1 MHKRSLNLFTYFF
14 TPLLLKENMHQRS
27 LTLIFALALALVSY
41 AQHII
46 DIKSQPGERWW
57 GGATALGSKMPFA
70 KELSPFNLYNRN
82 DNNQVSPLL
91 ISNKGRYLW
100 SNQPFTF
107 SVSQGNLHLD
117 SPVAEIE
124 LKTGGSSLREAYLS
138 AMREHFPPSGILPDS
153 LFFTMPQYNTWI
165 ELMYNQNQ
173 KDVLTYAE
181 DIVKNGFPPGIIMI
195 DDNWQR
201 HYGNFEFKPDRFPNP
216 AYMVKRLHEMGF
228 KVMLWVCPFVSADSP
243 EYRDLA
249 EKGYLLN
256 DSTSQPAIIKW
267 WNGQSAVYDFTN
279 PQARQH
285 FVTLLRDVQQRY
297 GIDGFKFDGG
307 DNHFY
312 HRSDLVSYG
321 GKRLASVEHTR
332 AWAEIGLAFPFNEY
346 RAGWQMGGKELVQRL
361 GDKDYSWQAV
371 RLLIPDMIAAGLLGY
386 AYACP
391 DMIGGG
397 SFGTFLGI
405 DASQFDQKLIVR
417 SAQVHALMPMMQFSV
432 APWRILNPQHLQ
444 AVKAM
449 AQLHA
454 TFGHYILQ
462 CARRS
467 AATGEPIVQS
477 LEYAY
482 PHQGY
487 IEIVD
492 QWMLGDKYMVAP
504 MVDAGNSRTVV
515 LPPGK
520 WKDDRGRVLKGG
532 RTITIDVPLNR
543 LPYYQKL

>member
-1 MHKRSLNLFTYFF
+1 MHHRT
-14 TPLLLKENMHQRS
+14 
-27 LTLIFALALALVSY
+27 LTLFLALAFVFVLR
-41 AQHII
+41 AQHVTSIP
-46 DIKSQPGERWW
+46 SLPGERWW
-57 GGATALGSKMPFA
+57 GGATALGSKMPFG
-70 KELSPFNLYNRN
+70 KDLPPFNLFNRN

-91 ISNKGRYLW
+91 VSNKGRYVW
-100 SNQPFTF
+100 SDRPFTF
-107 SVSQGNLHLD
+107 SVRQGNLHLD
-117 SPVAEIE
+117 SPFAPIAVSKKAGA
-124 LKTGGSSLREAYLS
+124 TLRDAYLA
-138 AMREHFPPSGILPDS
+138 AMHAHFPPSGKLPDS

-165 ELMYNQNQ
+165 ELIYNQNQ

-201 HYGNFEFKPDRFPNP
+201 HYGNFEFKPDRFPDP
-216 AYMVKRLHEMGF
+216 EGMVKRLHQMGF

-249 EKGYLLN
+249 EKGFLLA
-256 DSTSQPAIIKW
+256 DTTSQPAIIKW

-279 PQARQH
+279 PDARNH
-285 FVTLLRDVQQRY
+285 FIGLLRDVQQRY

-312 HRSDLVSYG
+312 HRTDLVSHG
-321 GKRLASVEHTR
+321 GKDIVSVDHTR
-332 AWAEIGLAFPFNEY
+332 AWAELGLAFPFNEY

-397 SFGTFLGI
+397 SFATFLGI
-405 DASQFDQKLIVR
+405 DATQFDQQLIVR

-432 APWRILNPQHLQ
+432 APWRILDAQHLQ

-449 AQLHA
+449 AKLHA
-454 TFGHYILQ
+454 AFGHYILQ
-462 CARRS
+462 CARQS
-467 AATGEPIVQS
+467 ATTGEPIVQS

-482 PHQGY
+482 PNHGY
-487 IEIVD
+487 AEITD
-492 QWMLGDKYMVAP
+492 QWMLGARYMVAP
-504 MVDAGNSRTVV
+504 MVSAGTSRSVV

-543 LPYYQKL
+543 LPYYEKL